1 MAPAGALGH
10 QLVRRALPEEMKEL
24 FIDLPEALENTVKIA
39 EKCNLDLELGEFYL
53 PDFDVPEGQ
62 TREEHLKQVSY
73 EGLNKRILQINSSV
87 NSCFKCAL
95 LHSLYRVLNI
105 RIALLFLILL
115 CYYCSIISVLVAHC
129 SSQRLSLVQSHVGI
143 ITIIFLLAFAS

>member
-1 MAPAGALGH
+1 MPVDPDVSPSDFEAHEARVCIQKGQALDDP
-10 QLVRRALPEEMKEL
+10 RRSKNFVENQYLRSPEEMKEL

-62 TREEHLKQVSY
+62 TREEHLKQLSY

-87 NSCFKCAL
+87 NSFWCIVTQRYSVISSGSVNCGA
-95 LHSLYRVLNI
+95 
-105 RIALLFLILL
+105 
-115 CYYCSIISVLVAHC
+115 CS
-129 SSQRLSLVQSHVGI
+129 QG
-143 ITIIFLLAFAS
+143 